1 MYEYLISVSL
11 DVTKI
16 DFNIII
22 FLPLIPRS
30 DNMLW
35 MANFGCASLG
45 VFAGK
50 YVQLV
55 SIGIHYSGMKSSFLC
70 VLRRGGGCVRRSR
83 EMIFCRF

>member
-30 DNMLW
+30 DNTLW
-35 MANFGCASLG
+35 MASFGCTSLG

-55 SIGIHYSGMKSSFLC
+55 SIGIHYSGMKSSLC
-70 VLRRGGGCVRRSR
+70 
-83 EMIFCRF
+83 

>member
-22 FLPLIPRS
+22 FLPLIPRL
-30 DNMLW
+30 DNTLW
-35 MANFGCASLG
+35 MASFGCASLG

-55 SIGIHYSGMKSSFLC
+55 SIGIHYLGMKPAKDI
-70 VLRRGGGCVRRSR
+70 RS
-83 EMIFCRF
+83 ELKCRLLVMC